1 MPGWEVISWACAIS
15 LPVSA
20 VATFIL
26 WPTNAVSVANDAWLA
41 VIFVG
46 LFPQFIGFF
55 AWNAGLALGGIARV
69 GRVQLLQTFM
79 TVALAAL
86 INDEAIELETIVF
99 AAAVVAT
106 MMIGRRMP
114 VKRERA

>member
-1 MPGWEVISWACAIS
+1 MGGWEAPSWACAIS

-26 WPTNAVSVANDAWLA
+26 WPANAVSVPNDAWLA

-69 GRVQLLQTFM
+69 GQVQLLQAFM
-79 TVALAAL
+79 TLSLPAL
-86 INDEAIELETIVF
+86 INGEAIELETIAF
-99 AAAVVAT
+99 PAPVVAT
-106 MMIGRRMP
+106 GMI
-114 VKRERA
+114 